1 MNRVRGLDP
10 DQEKTS
16 FSKSEF
22 NAAKKLKHY
31 IVQLTF
37 AKAECEKRLGELG
50 WDINYQA
57 LDDSLQVKYTILFF
71 TQF

>member
-16 FSKSEF
+16 FSKSEL

-37 AKAECEKRLGELG
+37 AKAECEKRLAELG

-57 LDDSLQVKYTILFF
+57 VDDSLQVKTHTRIFS
-71 TQF
+71 QF